1 MRKDIRRIKKI
12 MSFVLFCLVLFS
24 LPVMAQEED
33 AYVSPGPVTKIDLG
47 VSSLNLKAGE
57 SYTFQVKYE
66 PENTA
71 LRTLEWYVTD
81 ESVISV
87 DPMTDTVTALADGE
101 ARIFA
106 ESLDQFAYDV
116 CTVTVGDSVSKDA
129 SVMKSG
135 DDLMGLTPEE
145 MGKISAETLIRYLDF
160 VADSAMD
167 ETAFETVADRMF
179 DVLAE
184 VKPGTE
190 EAQSQRARD
199 CGIEEPEALTGL
211 NSVTLFGSLASIL
224 KYIRG
229 NEDLLDIYEFGPF
242 YVDEPDLEEVS
253 EESVEKA
260 IVQDLGGHTQ
270 DLINLSFARS
280 LGLNGKGRTI
290 AILDSGL
297 NRRNPVFAKKPGGT
311 ITEACF
317 STPLNSKTERRIS
330 VCPNGSTGPGAS
342 APRGSSIH
350 LFKHNHGSHVAGIA
364 AGADGIAP
372 AANII
377 SVQTHSEQ
385 QWQCKN
391 AEERKSYSCGGNLC
405 CKTFIS
411 NNDTARAY
419 NYLID
424 LVKKGTKIDAVNMSY
439 GDSTEYKNAQDC
451 AQKKPQQK
459 KFMDRLVANG
469 MLPVASSG
477 NEKFNNGIVAPAC
490 HSGVYAVGGLGSFK
504 TPKLRGSS
512 NHSRLVDIT
521 APGTDIWSANNGT
534 GVMKMSGTSMAA
546 PMVTGA
552 VALVKQMY
560 PGMDS
565 DDVGEFLKTIS
576 NKSVNV
582 RSNNTKFNYWKPVL
596 NFTNMLSRISVP
608 YHNWITGG
616 DRSITIKLDRLGRPA
631 TFSVKVKDLNGN
643 VITGYKTTWKSEGNY
658 TFVKVNGGGLKN
670 DTTYRLELTR
680 TVKYGNKTYTARIT
694 KYGRP
699 TTPIDSRKITIKP
712 QDRGV
717 LLNCGNMSV
726 QYKVYDKSTG
736 RLVRTV
742 RTSNPKLFLEIKGLT
757 NGKLYSVTAAG
768 YKPIQ
773 ITRKGVKKTVNFYG
787 PESARVDFMPM
798 SKPSKPKY
806 STKNKTTYIFTSAV
820 DPAATGISV
829 RYSLPGKK
837 QWISCCTSKNN
848 FSCSCTKNLPSG
860 TMFDVR
866 KYKLLNKTN
875 YYGPSAIFT
884 K

>member
-1 MRKDIRRIKKI
+1 MRVETCRIKKI
-12 MSFVLFCLVLFS
+12 LSFVLLCLVLFC
-24 LPVMAQEED
+24 LPVMAQEEEE
-33 AYVSPGPVTKIDLG
+33 YVSSGPVTKIDLG

-87 DPMTDTVTALADGE
+87 DPMTDTITALADGE

-116 CTVTVGDSVSKDA
+116 CTVTVGDTVSKDA

-135 DDLMGLTPEE
+135 NDLMGLTLEE

-190 EAQSQRARD
+190 EAQSRRAHD
-199 CGIEEPEALTGL
+199 CGIEEPEALKEL

-229 NEDLLDIYEFGPF
+229 NEDLRDVYEFGPF
-242 YVDEPDLEEVS
+242 YVDEPDMEEVS
-253 EESVEKA
+253 EGSVEKA

-270 DLINLSFARS
+270 DLINLNAARN
-280 LGLNGKGRTI
+280 LGLTGKGRTI

-297 NRRNPVFAKKPGGT
+297 NRNNPVFRKKPGGT

-317 STPLNSKTERRIS
+317 STPLNSKTAPRIS

-342 APRGSSIH
+342 APRGRNIH
-350 LFKHNHGSHVAGIA
+350 LNKHNHGSHVSGIA

-377 SVQTHSEQ
+377 SVQTHSEL

-391 AEERKSYSCGGNLC
+391 ADERKLYTCGGNNLC

-411 NNDTARAY
+411 NNDTGRAY
-419 NYLID
+419 NFLID

-439 GDSTEYKNAQDC
+439 GDSTEYKNAQEC
-451 AQKKPQQK
+451 AQAKPQQK
-459 KFMDRLVANG
+459 KFMDRLIASG
-469 MLPVASSG
+469 MLPVAASG
-477 NEKFNNGIVAPAC
+477 NEKHNNGISAPAC

-504 TPKLRGSS
+504 TPKLRASS

-552 VALVKQMY
+552 VAVVKQMY

-582 RSNNTKFNYWKPVL
+582 RSNNKKFNYWKPVL
-596 NFTNMLSRISVP
+596 NFSNLLTRINVP
-608 YHNWITGG
+608 YYNWVSGG
-616 DRSITIKLDRLGRPA
+616 NRTITIQLDRLGRPA
-631 TFSVKVKDLNGN
+631 SFSAVVKDLNGN
-643 VITGYKTTWKSEGNY
+643 KVGVKTEWKSVGNY
-658 TFVKVNGGGLKN
+658 THVKISGNLN
-670 DTTYRLELTR
+670 NNTIYRVELTR
-680 TVKYGNKTYTARIT
+680 TVKIGKNTYTART
-694 KYGRP
+694 TVYGRP
-699 TTPIDSRKITIKP
+699 VAAPVDAKKITIKS

-717 LLNCGNMSV
+717 LLNCSNLSV
-726 QYKVYDKSTG
+726 QYKIYDKSTG

-742 RTSNPKLFLEIKGLT
+742 RTSNPKLFLDVKGLT
-757 NGKLYSVTAAG
+757 NGKLYSVTAAEF
-768 YKPIQ
+768 KPIQ
-773 ITRKGVKKTVNFYG
+773 ITKKGVKKTVNFYG

-806 STKNKTTYIFTSAV
+806 SIKNKTTQIFTSAV
-820 DPAATGISV
+820 DPAATGIRV
-829 RYSLPGKK
+829 RYSLPNKK
-837 QWISCCTSKNN
+837 IWQICCTSTNN
-848 FSCSCTKNLPSG
+848 FSCSCTKDLPSG
-860 TMFDVR
+860 TVFDVV
-866 KYKLLNKTN
+866 KYKTLNKSQ
-875 YYGPSAIFT
+875 YFGPSAIFT

>member
-1 MRKDIRRIKKI
+1 MRKGMCRIKKI
-12 MSFVLFCLVLFS
+12 LSFVLLCLVLFS
-24 LPVMAQEED
+24 LPVMAQEEE

-71 LRTLEWYVTD
+71 LRTLDWYVTD

-106 ESLDQFAYDV
+106 ESLDRFAYDV

-129 SVMKSG
+129 SAMKSG
-135 DDLMGLTPEE
+135 NDLMGLTPEE

-199 CGIEEPEALTGL
+199 CGIEEPEALREM

-229 NEDLLDIYEFGPF
+229 NEDLRDIYEFGPF
-242 YVDEPDLEEVS
+242 YVDDPDMEEVS

-270 DLINLSFARS
+270 DLINLRSARS

-330 VCPNGSTGPGAS
+330 VCPNGSTGPGSS

-350 LFKHNHGSHVAGIA
+350 LNKFNHGSHVAGIA

-391 AEERKSYSCGGNLC
+391 AEERKSYGCGGNNLC
-405 CKTFIS
+405 CKVYIS
-411 NNDTARAY
+411 NTDTGRAY

-451 AQKKPQQK
+451 ANKKPQQK

-477 NEKFNNGIVAPAC
+477 NDKFNNGIAAPAC

-560 PGMDS
+560 PGMES

-582 RSNNTKFNYWKPVL
+582 RSNNSRFNYWKPVL
-596 NFTNMLSRISVP
+596 NFTHMLTRITVP
-608 YHNWITGG
+608 YYNWVSGG
-616 DRSITIKLDRLGRPA
+616 NRTITIQVDRLARPA
-631 TFSVKVKDLNGN
+631 SFSAVVKDLNGN
-643 VITGYKTTWKSEGNY
+643 SVKVKTEWKSDGNY
-658 TFVKVNGGGLKN
+658 TYVKISGNLTN
-670 DTTYRLELTR
+670 NTIYRIELTR
-680 TVKYGNKTYTARIT
+680 TVKIGNKTYTAKT
-694 KYGRP
+694 TQYGRP
-699 TTPIDSRKITIKP
+699 TTPISSSKITIKS

-717 LLNCGNMSV
+717 LLNCSNINV
-726 QYKVYDKSTG
+726 QYRIYDKSTG
-736 RLVRTV
+736 KLVRTA

-757 NGKLYSVTAAG
+757 NGKLYSVTAAE

-798 SKPSKPKY
+798 SKPFKAKY
-806 STKNKTTYIFTSAV
+806 SIKNKTTQIFTSAV
-820 DPAATGISV
+820 DPASAGIWV
-829 RYSLPGKK
+829 RYSLPNSKK
-837 QWISCCTSKNN
+837 WDFCCSSTKN
-848 FSCSCTKNLPSG
+848 FSCSCTKDLPRG
-860 TMFDVR
+860 TMFDMR
-866 KYKLLNKTN
+866 KYKLLNKTY

>member
-1 MRKDIRRIKKI
+1 MRMETCRIKKI
-12 MSFVLFCLVLFS
+12 LSFVLLCLVLFC
-24 LPVMAQEED
+24 LPVMAQEEEE
-33 AYVSPGPVTKIDLG
+33 AYMSPGPVVKIDLG

-116 CTVTVGDSVSKDA
+116 CTVTVGDSLSKDA

-135 DDLMGLTPEE
+135 NDLMGLTPEE

-229 NEDLLDIYEFGPF
+229 NEDLRDIYEFGPF
-242 YVDEPDLEEVS
+242 YVDDPDMEEVS

-270 DLINLSFARS
+270 DLINLRSARS

-330 VCPNGSTGPGAS
+330 VCPNGSTGPGSS

-350 LFKHNHGSHVAGIA
+350 LNKFNHGSHVAGIA

-391 AEERKSYSCGGNLC
+391 AEERKSYS
-405 CKTFIS
+405 
-411 NNDTARAY
+411 
-419 NYLID
+419 
-424 LVKKGTKIDAVNMSY
+424 
-439 GDSTEYKNAQDC
+439 
-451 AQKKPQQK
+451 
-459 KFMDRLVANG
+459 
-469 MLPVASSG
+469 SG
-477 NEKFNNGIVAPAC
+477 NN
-490 HSGVYAVGGLGSFK
+490 
-504 TPKLRGSS
+504 
-512 NHSRLVDIT
+512 
-521 APGTDIWSANNGT
+521 
-534 GVMKMSGTSMAA
+534 
-546 PMVTGA
+546 
-552 VALVKQMY
+552 ALLY
-560 PGMDS
+560 P
-565 DDVGEFLKTIS
+565 
-576 NKSVNV
+576 
-582 RSNNTKFNYWKPVL
+582 
-596 NFTNMLSRISVP
+596 
-608 YHNWITGG
+608 
-616 DRSITIKLDRLGRPA
+616 
-631 TFSVKVKDLNGN
+631 
-643 VITGYKTTWKSEGNY
+643 
-658 TFVKVNGGGLKN
+658 
-670 DTTYRLELTR
+670 
-680 TVKYGNKTYTARIT
+680 
-694 KYGRP
+694 
-699 TTPIDSRKITIKP
+699 
-712 QDRGV
+712 
-717 LLNCGNMSV
+717 
-726 QYKVYDKSTG
+726 
-736 RLVRTV
+736 
-742 RTSNPKLFLEIKGLT
+742 
-757 NGKLYSVTAAG
+757 
-768 YKPIQ
+768 
-773 ITRKGVKKTVNFYG
+773 
-787 PESARVDFMPM
+787 
-798 SKPSKPKY
+798 
-806 STKNKTTYIFTSAV
+806 
-820 DPAATGISV
+820 
-829 RYSLPGKK
+829 
-837 QWISCCTSKNN
+837 
-848 FSCSCTKNLPSG
+848 
-860 TMFDVR
+860 R
-866 KYKLLNKTN
+866 KYEKHMAKR
-875 YYGPSAIFT
+875 
-884 K
+884 